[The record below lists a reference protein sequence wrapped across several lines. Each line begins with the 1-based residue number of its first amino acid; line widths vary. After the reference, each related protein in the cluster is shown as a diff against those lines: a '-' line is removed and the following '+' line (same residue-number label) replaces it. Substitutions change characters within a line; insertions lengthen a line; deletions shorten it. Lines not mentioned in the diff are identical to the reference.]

1 MNNLHQILYRQ
12 ATAFLSLS
20 RWLRLGVVVFMI
32 SGALDLFYHGISAY
46 WPGSLDAFFGP
57 DGYYVH
63 RALFFGM
70 VFITIGVI
78 RTRPNPN
85 HAVPH
90 PTGST
95 GGDFA
100 KNEFKGRFLSR

>member
-1 MNNLHQILYRQ
+1 MNRLREILYKQ
-12 ATAFLSLS
+12 AKACLSMS
-20 RWLRLGVVVFMI
+20 RWLRLGIVVFMI
-32 SGALDLFYHGISAY
+32 SGALDLFYHGISPF

-63 RALFFGM
+63 LALFFGM
-70 VFITIGVI
+70 LFIVIGVI

-85 HAVPH
+85 HAASH
-90 PTGST
+90 PMGSS

-100 KNEFKGRFLSR
+100 KKEF

>member
-1 MNNLHQILYRQ
+1 MNSLHEAVYKQ
-12 ATAFLSLS
+12 AKAFLRLS
-20 RWLRLGVVVFMI
+20 GWLRLGIVVFML

-63 RALFFGM
+63 LALFFGM
-70 VFITIGVI
+70 VFIIIGVI

-85 HAVPH
+85 RIASDQM
-90 PTGST
+90 GSV
-95 GGDFA
+95 GGDVA
-100 KNEFKGRFLSR
+100 KKEFKGRSLSP